1 MRSHESMKQLY
12 LLNSF
17 IEIFFTVFVIV
28 IHMLNARMGYV
39 TIRQT
44 VQRLE
49 RFDVDNDKD
58 LRSIK
63 TWMWLLVVGGTVH
76 IAVSVGCF
84 VAFYMLLHLG
94 WTVLSNQFC
103 ILSMNSLF
111 AFYASLMSTT
121 IIRIKD
127 DQQQVLTGLLHST
140 YQQPYSSAVD

>member
-63 TWMWLLVVGGTVH
+63 TWICLLYT
-76 IAVSVGCF
+76 SP
-84 VAFYMLLHLG
+84 
-94 WTVLSNQFC
+94 SP
-103 ILSMNSLF
+103 
-111 AFYASLMSTT
+111 
-121 IIRIKD
+121 RD
-127 DQQQVLTGLLHST
+127 
-140 YQQPYSSAVD
+140 